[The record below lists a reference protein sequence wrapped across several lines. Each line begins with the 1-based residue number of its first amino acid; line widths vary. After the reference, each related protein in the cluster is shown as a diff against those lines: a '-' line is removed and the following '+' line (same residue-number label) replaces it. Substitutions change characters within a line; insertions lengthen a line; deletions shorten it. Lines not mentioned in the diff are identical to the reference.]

1 MDATALARAI
11 AEGRTTAGAVIAAA
25 HDACAARA
33 GRGAVARRLPL
44 DSLADPFCGP
54 FCGVP
59 ILAKD
64 LGAHARGLAPAAGSA
79 ALRARVPDP
88 ADDSDFF
95 AVLRRAGVVP
105 IGLSTT
111 PEFGF
116 ALTSEP
122 PAGPI
127 ARNPFDPARSPGGS
141 SGGAAAAVAGGLVA
155 IAHATDAGGSI
166 RVPAACCGLWGL
178 KPSRGAT
185 PMGPDYANHLMGIV
199 GELVLARSLRDVA
212 AVFALFG
219 PASATFPDTP
229 TIALS
234 IPARCDAAQ
243 ASATRIVAAA
253 LADIGA
259 RIVETPAP
267 DALGAEAHDL
277 VGRILSVSLADWLE
291 GCGIADNEVSALAA
305 ANAARGRAMTGPQVF
320 ALGRDVLRFSDRA
333 AALFSQADALLMP
346 ILSGPPPAIGAFPT
360 DHADLDAH
368 LAAMEATAPNAALAN
383 AAGLPALAIPL
394 PTDGPCP
401 TAVQLLG
408 PRGADAMLL
417 ALAARIANALP
428 AVTYPDP
435 IAGMPA

>member
-1 MDATALARAI
+1 
-11 AEGRTTAGAVIAAA
+11 V
-25 HDACAARA
+25 
-33 GRGAVARRLPL
+33 
-44 DSLADPFCGP
+44 
-54 FCGVP
+54 
-59 ILAKD
+59 
-64 LGAHARGLAPAAGSA
+64 PAACC
-79 ALRARVPDP
+79 
-88 ADDSDFF
+88 
-95 AVLRRAGVVP
+95 
-105 IGLSTT
+105 
-111 PEFGF
+111 
-116 ALTSEP
+116 
-122 PAGPI
+122 
-127 ARNPFDPARSPGGS
+127 
-141 SGGAAAAVAGGLVA
+141 
-155 IAHATDAGGSI
+155 
-166 RVPAACCGLWGL
+166 ACCGLWGL